1 MSLTDRD
8 PEPRGVLV
16 IDGDS
21 LLLARDAETHET
33 ATVADVTGGRIV
45 PAALLVRTLKAPRRQ
60 RTGAQQIAPLALAD
74 IPFYAFCEGIDEDA
88 FVTLAEAASPFDRLM
103 VRTACDALPR
113 LPRLAVS
120 DEAVPALLAAVF
132 DDLAAA
138 EPDGAARHAAKWAF
152 GDIKR
157 ELSAR
162 LSRLAAGARRSNR
175 PLRLAHMRCGTGA
188 MALAVDDTITY
199 LGVDDRAAVRA
210 NNPAALAPEALTRE
224 ATGEIGVFLLSDFGD
239 AEAAEADIA
248 ALRPVAALAARQA
261 VVIAILP
268 HEAGDTQRGLTNEA
282 RVGRIAALLGTA
294 FGGTCQTRLLSSLA
308 HKPSDTV
315 PATVVAE
322 FEVSR

>member
-1 MSLTDRD
+1 MTHTD

-16 IDGDS
+16 IDGDKLS
-21 LLLARDAETHET
+21 LAHDAETGET
-33 ATVADVTGGRIV
+33 ATPADVVGGRIV
-45 PAALLVRTLKAPRRQ
+45 PAALLVRTLEVPRRQ

-88 FVTLAEAASPFDRLM
+88 LPTLAAAASPFDRLL
-103 VRTACDALPR
+103 VRAACEALPR

-120 DEAVPALLAAVF
+120 GDDVPALLATVF
-132 DDLAAA
+132 DDLAGAG
-138 EPDGAARHAAKWAF
+138 PDGAARHAAKWAF

-157 ELSAR
+157 ELTAR
-162 LSRLAAGARRSNR
+162 LSRLAQGAARNNR
-175 PLRLAHMRCGTGA
+175 PLRLAHMRCGDAA
-188 MALAVDDTITY
+188 MALAVDDAITY
-199 LGVDDRAAVRA
+199 LGVDDRAGVRA
-210 NNPAALAPEALTRE
+210 TNPAALAPEALTRD
-224 ATGEIGVFLLSDFGD
+224 ATGEIGVFLLSDFGGPD
-239 AEAAEADIA
+239 AGVADVA
-248 ALRPVAALAARQA
+248 ALRPLAALAARQA

-282 RVGRIAALLGTA
+282 RVARLAALLGTA
-294 FGGTCQTRLLSSLA
+294 FGGTCRTRLLSSLA